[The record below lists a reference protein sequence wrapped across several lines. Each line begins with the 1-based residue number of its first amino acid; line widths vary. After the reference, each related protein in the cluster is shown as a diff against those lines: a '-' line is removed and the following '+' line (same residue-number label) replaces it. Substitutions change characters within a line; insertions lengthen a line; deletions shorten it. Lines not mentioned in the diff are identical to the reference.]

1 MTTDAISLLKF
12 LGILDLAA
20 ALLFTFV
27 AISRKRDPAV
37 TLAWVLG
44 FFLLP
49 GVGIL
54 LYVFFGYQRF
64 ALRRR
69 AAPNPLHR
77 LLLLKESA
85 ERFPGGDSPAKTP
98 METLAEALTDFPA
111 LGGNRVRIY
120 NRAED
125 TDDALA
131 RAIGAARHHVHMC
144 YYIFEPDRTGLR
156 YRDLLIEQARRGVE
170 IRVLMDAVGS
180 YRIGKKFLSPLLGAG
195 AKTAFFNP
203 FRTFKRPWAFNARNH
218 RKLTVIDGAIGF
230 MGSQNIG
237 HHFWRS
243 GSRRIQWRETDVR
256 LEGPAAVE
264 LQTVFAEDWHFATGE
279 NLMGDAY
286 FPTPVVRGGT
296 RVQVVPTGPNKRENT
311 LGMIFLEAIHT
322 ARSRVTITTP
332 YFIPTAPMTLAL
344 QTAARKGVRVDLLLP
359 RRTDHPVVTWAGR
372 SWYKELLESGV
383 HVHEY
388 NDAFIHSKVV
398 TVDGRWALMGSANM
412 DTRSFLINFELSLLL
427 DDADTAGHLEKQFDR
442 MVEGAVRVKADP
454 LAELSFTR
462 QFWEGL
468 CRLLSPLL

>member
-1 MTTDAISLLKF
+1 MTTEAIFLLKF
-12 LGILDLAA
+12 IAILDLGG

-49 GVGIL
+49 VVGML

-85 ERFPGGDSPAKTP
+85 ERFPGGEPLAKTP

-111 LGGNRVRIY
+111 LGGNRVDVYTRSD
-120 NRAED
+120 D
-125 TDDALA
+125 TEEALT
-131 RAIGAARHHVHMC
+131 RAIRLARHHVHMC

-156 YRDLLIEQARRGVE
+156 FRDLLIEQARRGVE
-170 IRVLMDAVGS
+170 CRVLMDAVGS
-180 YRIGKKFLSPLLGAG
+180 YRIGPSFLKPLQQAG
-195 AKTAFFNP
+195 VKTAFFNP

-218 RKLTVIDGAIGF
+218 RKLTVVDGTIGF

-243 GSRRIQWRETDVR
+243 GSRRIQWRETDIR
-256 LEGPAAVE
+256 LEGPATVE

-279 NLMGDAY
+279 NLLGDAY
-286 FPTPVVRGGT
+286 FPPPTTRGVT
-296 RVQVVPTGPNKRENT
+296 RAQLLPTGPNKRENI
-311 LGMIFLEAIHT
+311 LGMIFLEALHS
-322 ARSRVTITTP
+322 ARHRVTLTTP
-332 YFIPTAPMTLAL
+332 YFIPTPSMTLAM

-359 RRTDHPVVTWAGR
+359 RRTDHPVVTWAAR

-383 HVHEY
+383 HVYEF
-388 NDAFIHSKVV
+388 NEAFIHSKVV

-442 MVEGAVRVKADP
+442 MVDGAVRVKADP